1 MAGVL
6 AAPALVPR
14 PALNRIGRQPAMHL
28 FFSTEPAPC
37 PYLADRMERRV
48 VTVLDGQQPDGLH
61 DRLLRAGFRRSQG
74 YAYRPGCS
82 ACAACVP
89 VRIPVAR
96 FVFRRP
102 WRRILRA
109 NADLTASERRAVAT
123 REQYTLFRRYLE
135 RRHAVSGMAEMTW
148 AEFRSMINDSP
159 VDTLVAEWRRPDGS
173 LIAASLT
180 DRSRSGFSGVYKFFD
195 PEETRRS
202 LGTMIVLW
210 HVQRAAELGLA
221 YVYLGYWI
229 AGSPTMAYKARF
241 QPLERL
247 TPGGWLS
254 MPADLSAAAEVQG
267 AAMAT
272 HMAQAAP

>member
-1 MAGVL
+1 
-6 AAPALVPR
+6 
-14 PALNRIGRQPAMHL
+14 MHL
-28 FFSTEPAPC
+28 FFSTDPAPC
-37 PYLADRMERRV
+37 PYLADRMERRL
-48 VTVLDGQQPDGLH
+48 VTVLEGQQPDRLH

-74 YAYRPGCS
+74 YAYRPGCTG
-82 ACAACVP
+82 CDACVP

-109 NADLTASERRAVAT
+109 NADLAASERRAVAT
-123 REQYTLFRRYLE
+123 PEQYTLFRRYLE

-148 AEFRSMINDSP
+148 AEFCGMINDSP
-159 VDTLVAEWRRPDGS
+159 VDTRVVEWRRPDGS

-180 DRSRSGFSGVYKFFD
+180 DCSGSGFSGVYKFFD

-202 LGTMIVLW
+202 LGTMIILW
-210 HVQRAAELGLA
+210 HVQRAAELELP

-247 TPGGWLS
+247 TPVGWRS
-254 MPADLSAAAEVQG
+254 MPADPSAAAEVQE
-267 AAMAT
+267 AAMASD
-272 HMAQAAP
+272 MAQEAL